1 LQNEPGVE
9 TASWFRL
16 LVSGSSSCVV
26 QIKAGLYNLQ
36 EKRRFLPEMRKKLVL
51 TGYTLHGV
59 RSSLANA
66 ENDPPGTT
74 P

>member
-16 LVSGSSSCVV
+16 LVSGSSSCAV
-26 QIKAGLYNLQ
+26 QIIAGMPNLQ
-36 EKRRFLPEMRKKLVL
+36 EKRMFLPEMRKKPVL
-51 TGYTLHGV
+51 TGYTLHAV

-66 ENDPPGTT
+66 ENDPPGMT